1 MVKEDPHVERL
12 VRRLEGPLDPA
23 STRAAEERVWRRLR
37 QPGRETRRFGWIPA
51 LGAVALAIALVVGGL
66 WLDSYRLDVASGGL
80 PILYREQVAHA
91 DVPTTNGVS
100 GTFDVAQGHF
110 SASSPGR
117 ITVVAIA
124 HLRFAEG
131 ALPATAEIRYRDV
144 AAPDVDVL
152 ARSAQFTEVRRGTA
166 DARYDVA
173 APFPPLQ
180 PGQSAT
186 YEVWVHVD
194 TATGALESTVFRV
207 EVRGGGEGQRARL
220 IAAR

>member
-1 MVKEDPHVERL
+1 MVKEDPRVERL
-12 VRRLEGPLDPA
+12 VRRLEDPLDAA
-23 STRAAEERVWRRLR
+23 STRAAEERVWRRLER
-37 QPGRETRRFGWIPA
+37 PQRARRSFGWVPA
-51 LGAVALAIALVVGGL
+51 LGAVGLAIALVVGGL

-91 DVPTTNGVS
+91 NVPTAKGVS

-110 SASSPGR
+110 SAVSPER

-124 HLRFAEG
+124 HLRLGED

-144 AAPDVDVL
+144 AAPEVDVL

-186 YEVWVHVD
+186 YDVWVHVD
-194 TATGALESTVFRV
+194 TATGAVESAVFRV
-207 EVRGGGEGQRARL
+207 EVRGGVEGQRARL